1 VANSF
6 KIGDLDVLVV
16 SDGIGR
22 APGTMYFQGTTQ
34 EQWEPHKRW
43 LDHEGNVEFPFSCFL
58 VSSGGRTVLIDTGL
72 GPINM
77 MGFTG
82 GSLLSDLAASGV
94 KPEEIDTVFITHLHV
109 DHCGTVA
116 HVEGENARP
125 AFPNATYVWTAEEQA
140 HWTGGV
146 LDSAFVT
153 PAQKAYM
160 KGMFAAMDGRFKPA
174 ADGQAIAPGVS
185 VIACPGHTPGHAGI
199 VLSSGTER
207 AFILGD
213 AISCPVQLT
222 ETEWSGLGDMDP
234 KLARQSQEVV
244 TREAEATGA
253 LLTAAHFPG
262 LTFGRVLMGEGK
274 RYWQPV

>member
-1 VANSF
+1 MRS
-6 KIGDLDVLVV
+6 GD
-16 SDGIGR
+16 
-22 APGTMYFQGTTQ
+22 
-34 EQWEPHKRW
+34 
-43 LDHEGNVEFPFSCFL
+43 
-58 VSSGGRTVLIDTGL
+58 RTVLIDTGL
-72 GPINM
+72 GQINM

-82 GSLLSDLAASGV
+82 GSLISELASAGV
-94 KPEEIDTVFITHLHV
+94 KPEQIDTVFITHLHV

-116 HVEGENARP
+116 HVDGESARP
-125 AFPNATYVWTAEEQA
+125 AFPNATYIWTAEEQA

-146 LDSAFVT
+146 LESAFVT
-153 PAQKAYM
+153 ADQKAYM

-174 ADGQAIAPGVS
+174 TDGARHRARHQRHLL
-185 VIACPGHTPGHAGI
+185 PGHTPGHAGV

-234 KLARQSQEVV
+234 KLARKSQEVV
-244 TREAEATGA
+244 AREAEATGA

-262 LTFGRVLMGEGK
+262 LTFGRVVMGEGK
-274 RYWQPV
+274 RYWQAV